1 VELHARY
8 WPVLPGSLTDVAGAQ
23 RLRGCAGALRAAP
36 LRFGWSVHSPSVE
49 HETRAGCLMT
59 LMNIPLISEELRAK
73 ALGFTRRPRE
83 LLIGG
88 DWRPARSGACFD
100 VIDPATGAIFA
111 HAAAG
116 DAPDVDQA
124 VAAARTAFERSWGT
138 SMPAF
143 RARLLLKLADLIEAN
158 GDELALLETLDNG
171 MPFRM
176 ARMAATFGAAES
188 LRYHAGW
195 ATKIGGETINPS
207 VPGEW
212 HTFTL
217 REPVGVVGQIVP
229 WNFPLV
235 MAVAKIAA
243 ALTVGCT
250 VVLKPAEQTPLS
262 AIRLGE
268 LVLEAGFPPGVVN
281 IVTGFGETAGRA
293 LVAHPDVNKIAF
305 TGSTPVGKEILRA
318 CAGNLK
324 RVTLELGGKSP
335 VIIFP
340 DADLGP
346 ATDVAARGIFMNT
359 GQVCAAGSRL
369 FVHERVFDR
378 VVEDAATD
386 LGPVVSDEQ
395 RQRVTGY
402 VRAGIEDGARV
413 LTGGDPVPGP
423 GFFMQPTVLAGT
435 TAGMKVVR
443 EEIFGPVLCAMSF
456 SDSDVD
462 AIARL
467 ANDTDYGLAASI
479 WTRDIT
485 VAHRLARRIKAGSVR
500 INTAGSVDPAVPL
513 GGFKQSGWG
522 RENGREGTEIYTEVK
537 SVTVGLT

>member
-1 VELHARY
+1 MN
-8 WPVLPGSLTDVAGAQ
+8 
-23 RLRGCAGALRAAP
+23 AA
-36 LRFGWSVHSPSVE
+36 
-49 HETRAGCLMT
+49 
-59 LMNIPLISEELRAK
+59 LISDELTAK
-73 ALGFTRRPRE
+73 ARGFTRRPRE

-88 DWRPARSGACFD
+88 QWRPARSGESFE
-100 VIDPATGAIFA
+100 VIDPATGRVFA

-116 DAPDVDQA
+116 DAADIDDA
-124 VAAARTAFERSWGT
+124 VAAARAAFDGSWGR

-158 GDELALLETLDNG
+158 GDELGLLETWDNG

-195 ATKIGGETINPS
+195 ATKMGGETVNLS

-212 HTFTL
+212 HAYTL

-229 WNFPLV
+229 WNFPFV

-243 ALTVGCT
+243 ALTVGCS

-262 AIRLGE
+262 AVRLGE
-268 LVLEAGFPPGVVN
+268 LILEAGFPPGVVN
-281 IVTGFGETAGRA
+281 IVTGLGQTAGRA
-293 LVAHPDVNKIAF
+293 LVAHPDVDKIAF

-340 DADLGP
+340 DADLGA
-346 ATDVAARGIFMNT
+346 ATEVAARGIFMNT

-369 FVHERVFDR
+369 FVHEKVFDQ
-378 VVEDAATD
+378 VVEGVVAKARALKIGAGVDPSTD
-386 LGPVVSDEQ
+386 LGPVVSDQQ
-395 RQRVTGY
+395 RTRVNGY
-402 VRAGIEDGARV
+402 IRAGIEDGARV
-413 LTGGDPVPGP
+413 LTGGGEVAGP
-423 GFFMQPTVLAGT
+423 GYFVQPTVLADT
-435 TAGMKVVR
+435 TANMTVVR
-443 EEIFGPVLCAMSF
+443 EEIFGPVLCAMKF
-456 SDSDVD
+456 TDTDVD
-462 AIARL
+462 AIARA

-479 WTRDIT
+479 WTGATSASRIGWRSASRRAACGSIRR
-485 VAHRLARRIKAGSVR
+485 VRSIPRCRSAASSNPAGAARTGAREPKSTRRSNRSPSV
-500 INTAGSVDPAVPL
+500 
-513 GGFKQSGWG
+513 
-522 RENGREGTEIYTEVK
+522 
-537 SVTVGLT
+537 

>member
-1 VELHARY
+1 MNAALISDDLHAK
-8 WPVLPGSLTDVAGAQ
+8 A
-23 RLRGCAGALRAAP
+23 RA
-36 LRFGWSVHSPSVE
+36 F
-49 HETRAGCLMT
+49 T
-59 LMNIPLISEELRAK
+59 L
-73 ALGFTRRPRE
+73 RPRE

-88 DWRPARSGACFD
+88 AWQAARSGETFD
-100 VIDPATGAIFA
+100 VIDPATGQVFA
-111 HAAAG
+111 KAAAG
-116 DAPDVDQA
+116 DAADIDAA
-124 VAAARTAFERSWGT
+124 VKSARTAFEGSWGT
-138 SMPAF
+138 SMPAY
-143 RARLLLKLADLIEAN
+143 RARLLFKLADLIEAH
-158 GDELALLETLDNG
+158 GDELGLLETLDNG
-171 MPFRM
+171 MPWRM

-195 ATKIGGETINPS
+195 ATKIGGETINLS

-212 HTFTL
+212 HAFTV
-217 REPVGVVGQIVP
+217 REPIGVVGQIVP

-250 VVLKPAEQTPLS
+250 VVLKPAEQTPLT

-268 LVLEAGFPPGVVN
+268 LIMQAGFPPGVVN

-335 VIIFP
+335 VVIFP

-346 ATDVAARGIFMNT
+346 ATEVAARGIFMNT

-369 FVHERVFDR
+369 FVHEQIFDQVLEG
-378 VVEDAATD
+378 VVAKARALKLGAGVEASTD
-386 LGPVVSDEQ
+386 LGPVVSNEQ
-395 RQRVTGY
+395 RTRVNGY
-402 VRAGIEDGARV
+402 IRAGIESGARV
-413 LTGGDPVPGP
+413 LTGGGDVKGP
-423 GFFMQPTVLAGT
+423 GYFVEPTVLADT
-435 TAGMKVVR
+435 TANMTVVR
-443 EEIFGPVLCAMSF
+443 EEIFGPVLCAMKF
-456 SDSDVD
+456 ADTDLD
-462 AIARL
+462 AIARM
-467 ANDTDYGLAASI
+467 ANDTEYGLAASI
-479 WTRDIT
+479 WTRDIGR
-485 VAHRLARRIKAGSVR
+485 AHRLAKRIKAGSVR
-500 INTAGSVDPAVPL
+500 INTAGSVDAAMPL

-522 RENGREGTEIYTEVK
+522 RENGREGVEIYTEVK

>member
-1 VELHARY
+1 
-8 WPVLPGSLTDVAGAQ
+8 
-23 RLRGCAGALRAAP
+23 
-36 LRFGWSVHSPSVE
+36 
-49 HETRAGCLMT
+49 
-59 LMNIPLISEELRAK
+59 MNASLISEDLSAK
-73 ALGFTRRPRE
+73 ARAFTRRPRE
-83 LLIGG
+83 LLIAGG
-88 DWRPARSGACFD
+88 WRPALSGASFE
-100 VIDPATGAIFA
+100 VIDPATGSAFA

-116 DAPDVDQA
+116 DAGDIDAA
-124 VAAARTAFERSWGT
+124 VKAARVAFEEPPWSNST
-138 SMPAF
+138 PAA
-143 RARLLLKLADLIEAN
+143 RARLLLRLADLIEAN

-176 ARMAATFGAAES
+176 ARMVATFGAAES

-195 ATKIGGETINPS
+195 ASKIGGATVNIS

-212 HTFTL
+212 HVYTL

-229 WNFPLV
+229 WNFPFA
-235 MAVAKIAA
+235 MAVAKIAP
-243 ALTVGCT
+243 ALAVGCT

-262 AIRLGE
+262 TVRLGE
-268 LVLEAGFPPGVVN
+268 LILEAGFPPGVVN
-281 IVTGFGETAGRA
+281 IVTGYGETAGRA
-293 LVAHPDVNKIAF
+293 LVAHPGVDKIAF

-340 DADLGP
+340 DAALGP
-346 ATDVAARGIFMNT
+346 ATEVAARGIFMNT

-369 FVHERVFDR
+369 FVHERVFDQ
-378 VVEDAATD
+378 VVEGVVDKARALRVGAGTDSATD
-386 LGPVVSDEQ
+386 MGPVVSDVQ

-402 VRAGIEDGARV
+402 IRSGVEDGARV
-413 LTGGDPVPGP
+413 LTGGKAMAGP
-423 GFFMQPTVLAGT
+423 GFFVEPTVLADT
-435 TAGMKVVR
+435 TANMKVVR
-443 EEIFGPVLCAMSF
+443 EEIFGPVLCAMAF
-456 SDSDVD
+456 SDTDVD
-462 AIARL
+462 AIARM
-467 ANDTDYGLAASI
+467 ANDTEYGLAASI
-479 WTRDIT
+479 WTGDIS

-500 INTAGSVDPAVPL
+500 INTPGSVDPALPL

>member
-1 VELHARY
+1 MN
-8 WPVLPGSLTDVAGAQ
+8 
-23 RLRGCAGALRAAP
+23 AA
-36 LRFGWSVHSPSVE
+36 
-49 HETRAGCLMT
+49 
-59 LMNIPLISEELRAK
+59 LISDDLNAK
-73 ALGFTRRPRE
+73 AHAFTQRPRE

-88 DWRPARSGACFD
+88 RWRAAHSGASFD
-100 VIDPATGAIFA
+100 VIDPANGRAFA
-111 HAAAG
+111 KAAAG
-116 DAPDVDQA
+116 DTADIADA
-124 VAAARTAFERSWGT
+124 VAAARAAFEGPWGT
-138 SMPAF
+138 SMPAY

-176 ARMAATFGAAES
+176 ARMVATFGAAES

-195 ATKIGGETINPS
+195 ATKIGGETINLS

-212 HTFTL
+212 HAYTL

-229 WNFPLV
+229 WNFPLA

-262 AIRLGE
+262 TLRLGE
-268 LVLEAGFPPGVVN
+268 LILEAGFPPGVVN
-281 IVTGFGETAGRA
+281 IVTGYGETAGRA

-305 TGSTPVGKEILRA
+305 TGSTLVGKEILWA

-335 VIIFP
+335 VVIFP
-340 DADLGP
+340 DADLRL
-346 ATDVAARGIFMNT
+346 ATEVAARGIFMNT

-369 FVHERVFDR
+369 FVHEKVFDQVIDG
-378 VVEDAATD
+378 VVEKARALKIGAGTDAATD

-395 RQRVTGY
+395 RTRVNGY
-402 VRAGIEDGARV
+402 IRAGIDDGARV
-413 LTGGDPVPGP
+413 LTGGGQVAGP
-423 GFFMQPTVLAGT
+423 GYFVEPTVLADT
-435 TAGMKVVR
+435 TANMKVVR
-443 EEIFGPVLCAMSF
+443 EEIFGPVLCTMKF
-456 SDSDVD
+456 SDTDVD

-467 ANDTDYGLAASI
+467 ANDTEYGLAASI
-479 WTRDIT
+479 WTRDIS

-500 INTAGSVDPAVPL
+500 INTAGSVDAAMPL

-537 SVTVGLT
+537 SVTVGLS

>member
-1 VELHARY
+1 MN
-8 WPVLPGSLTDVAGAQ
+8 
-23 RLRGCAGALRAAP
+23 GAL
-36 LRFGWSVHSPSVE
+36 
-49 HETRAGCLMT
+49 
-59 LMNIPLISEELRAK
+59 ISDDLRAK
-73 ALGFTRRPRE
+73 AQAFTGRPRE

-88 DWRPARSGACFD
+88 RWRPAHSGACFD
-100 VIDPATGAIFA
+100 VVDPATGKVFA
-111 HAAAG
+111 HAASG
-116 DAPDVDQA
+116 DSADIDDA
-124 VAAARTAFERSWGT
+124 VAAARAAFEGSWGS
-138 SMPAF
+138 SMPAY
-143 RARLLLKLADLIEAN
+143 RARLLLKLAELIEAN

-176 ARMAATFGAAES
+176 ARMVATFGAAES

-195 ATKIGGETINPS
+195 ATKIGGETVNLS

-212 HTFTL
+212 HAFTL

-229 WNFPLV
+229 WNFPFA

-262 AIRLGE
+262 AVRLGE

-281 IVTGFGETAGRA
+281 IVTGYGETAGRA

-346 ATDVAARGIFMNT
+346 ATEVAARGIFMNT

-369 FVHERVFDR
+369 FVHERVFDQVIEG
-378 VVEDAATD
+378 VVARARSLKLGAGTDAATD
-386 LGPVVSDEQ
+386 LGPVVSDVQ
-395 RQRVTGY
+395 RRRVTGY
-402 VRAGIEDGARV
+402 IRAGIEDGARV
-413 LTGGDPVPGP
+413 LTGGGDVPGP
-423 GFFMQPTVLAGT
+423 GFFVEPTVLADT
-435 TAGMKVVR
+435 TTGMKVVR
-443 EEIFGPVLCAMSF
+443 EEIFGPVLCAMKF
-456 SDSDVD
+456 ADADVD
-462 AIARL
+462 AIARM
-467 ANDTDYGLAASI
+467 ANDTEYGLAASI
-479 WTRDIT
+479 WTRDIG

-500 INTAGSVDPAVPL
+500 INTAGSVDAALPL

-537 SVTVGLT
+537 SVTVGLA

>member
-1 VELHARY
+1 MNAALISDELHSRAR
-8 WPVLPGSLTDVAGAQ
+8 A
-23 RLRGCAGALRAAP
+23 
-36 LRFGWSVHSPSVE
+36 
-49 HETRAGCLMT
+49 
-59 LMNIPLISEELRAK
+59 
-73 ALGFTRRPRE
+73 FTQRPRE

-88 DWRPARSGACFD
+88 RWRPAQSGASFD
-100 VIDPATGAIFA
+100 VIDPASGLTFA
-111 HAAAG
+111 RAAAG
-116 DAPDVDQA
+116 DAADIDDA
-124 VAAARTAFERSWGT
+124 VAAARAAFEGPWGA
-138 SMPAF
+138 SMPAY

-158 GDELALLETLDNG
+158 GEELALLETLDNG

-176 ARMAATFGAAES
+176 ARMVVTFGAAES

-195 ATKIGGETINPS
+195 ATKIGGETVNLS

-212 HTFTL
+212 HAYTL

-229 WNFPLV
+229 WNFPFT

-262 AIRLGE
+262 TVRLGD
-268 LVLEAGFPPGVVN
+268 LILEAGFPPGVVN
-281 IVTGFGETAGRA
+281 IVTGYGATAGRA
-293 LVAHPDVNKIAF
+293 LVAHPGVDKIAF

-346 ATDVAARGIFMNT
+346 AAEIAARGIFMNT

-369 FVHERVFDR
+369 FVHEKVFDQ
-378 VVEDAATD
+378 VVEALVGRARALKLGAGTDAATD
-386 LGPVVSDEQ
+386 LGPVISEEQ
-395 RQRVTGY
+395 RERVTGY
-402 VRAGIEDGARV
+402 IRAGIEDGGRL
-413 LTGGDPVPGP
+413 LTGGSRVPGP
-423 GFFMQPTVLAGT
+423 GYFVQPTVLADT
-435 TAGMKVVR
+435 TANMKVVR

-462 AIARL
+462 SIARM
-467 ANDTDYGLAASI
+467 ANDTQYGLAASI
-479 WTRDIT
+479 WTRDIN

-500 INTAGSVDPAVPL
+500 INTAGSVDAAMPL

-537 SVTVGLT
+537 SITVGLT